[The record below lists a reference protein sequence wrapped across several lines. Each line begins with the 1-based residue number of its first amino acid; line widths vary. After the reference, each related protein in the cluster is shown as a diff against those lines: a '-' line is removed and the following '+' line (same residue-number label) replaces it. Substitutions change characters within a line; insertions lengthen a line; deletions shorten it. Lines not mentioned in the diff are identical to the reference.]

1 MFRPGKLVVALC
13 AVQFVDVMGVTV
25 VVSAL
30 PRMLDDLD
38 ASPAQAGLL
47 VPAYAV
53 GFSSLLLL
61 SAELGDRHGHRRALI
76 AGLVLFAVGSVLAAL
91 APSMTLLVAGRV
103 VQGLAAAVSVPNA
116 LVLLSR
122 ATDEGPVR
130 DRALGIWSASGG
142 LAGAIGLIVG
152 GLATSVIGWRAIFW
166 GNLVVTAVLVT
177 VLVLLVDRD
186 ERASRTAPI
195 DLWSVALQVGAIAA
209 LVAAANT
216 ASASWLMPLA
226 LTACAG
232 TAATAL
238 IVRERRS
245 DSPLVPAGLWRRWGV
260 GAGLLGSF
268 GITATTSGFVIVAT
282 VYLQETEGFSPAA
295 ASLMILP
302 FSVAVVVAAIVAG
315 RITSVLGARRALVIG
330 LATIGVGA
338 TVATIWPI
346 PAVVVAA
353 IALGGAGN
361 GLGAVAAYALGTA
374 VPDDW
379 QGSASGL
386 LNTAAQIGTAVLVAV
401 AVAVGTAAS
410 ASGSLD
416 ERAARLV
423 VCCTSI
429 VVITAVLLASRSS
442 TRDADPTQT
451 QTPQAK
457 PNTSGKTRTTV
468 QTQPANT
475 TR

>member
-30 PRMLDDLD
+30 PRMLHDLD
-38 ASPAQAGLL
+38 ASPGQAGLL

-61 SAELGDRHGHRRALI
+61 SAKLGDRHGHRRALI
-76 AGLVLFAVGSVLAAL
+76 AGLVLFAIGSVVAAA
-91 APSMTLLVAGRV
+91 APSMTVLVMGRV

-122 ATDEGPVR
+122 ATDEGSGR

-142 LAGAIGLIVG
+142 LAGATGLIVG
-152 GLATSVIGWRAIFW
+152 GLATSVIGWRSIFW
-166 GNLVVTAVLVT
+166 GNLVVTALLVT
-177 VLVLLVDRD
+177 VLLVLVDRD
-186 ERASRTAPI
+186 DRSSRTTPI
-195 DLWSVALQVGAIAA
+195 DLRSVTLQVGAIAA

-216 ASASWLMPLA
+216 ASTSWLMPLA
-226 LTACAG
+226 LMACA
-232 TAATAL
+232 AAAAAAL

-260 GAGLLGSF
+260 GAGLIGSF
-268 GITATTSGFVIVAT
+268 GITATTSGFIIVAT

-302 FSVAVVVAAIVAG
+302 FSVAVVVAAMVGG
-315 RITSVLGARRALVIG
+315 RITPVLGARRALVIG
-330 LATIGVGA
+330 LVMIGVGA
-338 TVATIWPI
+338 TIATIWPL
-346 PAVVVAA
+346 PAVVAAA
-353 IALGGAGN
+353 IALAGAGN
-361 GLGAVAAYALGTA
+361 GLGAVAAYALGTS

-410 ASGSLD
+410 GSGSLD
-416 ERAARLV
+416 ERAAWLV
-423 VCCTSI
+423 VCGTSI

-451 QTPQAK
+451 PQAK
-457 PNTSGKTRTTV
+457 SNTIGRTSTTA